1 MIILLTYISSGHG
14 EPFAWAIAGL
24 AAGIYLFY
32 RGFRL
37 LQRKRL
43 IMDTPTSKI
52 RSAAMG
58 LVEVSGLAVG
68 PYTITAPVTGHPCY
82 YHRTMAWEYRQQ
94 GRSSKWVKVADES
107 FHLPFYLD
115 DNTGRLLVNPQGAEM
130 DIHRDYHQEF
140 NTLLAHNLEMPAN
153 VFSFLTRHGIN
164 ADKKLKVEEYCIKPK
179 NALFVLGT
187 LSENSGLEVRP
198 TPQPTANASHINVRI
213 KVNGK
218 ELDSALAAPVLDRL
232 EHLPGVTTT
241 RTITLKK
248 IGVDGAKQEVIR
260 LNGGRGPA
268 STTDMTQQQRIA
280 AALTKAGITNP
291 AAWAAA
297 GLENL
302 AAPAGMSTLATSVAP
317 ESGGAAA
324 GTAAEGFDLRPPT
337 VLMKGEHQPAF
348 FISWRSQKDVVK
360 SLGWKSAA
368 MIWGGPALT
377 LLCAYY
383 LLVYFAGL

>member
-1 MIILLTYISSGHG
+1 
-14 EPFAWAIAGL
+14 
-24 AAGIYLFY
+24 
-32 RGFRL
+32 
-37 LQRKRL
+37 
-43 IMDTPTSKI
+43 
-52 RSAAMG
+52 
-58 LVEVSGLAVG
+58 
-68 PYTITAPVTGHPCY
+68 
-82 YHRTMAWEYRQQ
+82 
-94 GRSSKWVKVADES
+94 
-107 FHLPFYLD
+107 
-115 DNTGRLLVNPQGAEM
+115 
-130 DIHRDYHQEF
+130 
-140 NTLLAHNLEMPAN
+140 
-153 VFSFLTRHGIN
+153 
-164 ADKKLKVEEYCIKPK
+164 
-179 NALFVLGT
+179 
-187 LSENSGLEVRP
+187 
-198 TPQPTANASHINVRI
+198 
-213 KVNGK
+213 
-218 ELDSALAAPVLDRL
+218 
-232 EHLPGVTTT
+232 
-241 RTITLKK
+241 
-248 IGVDGAKQEVIR
+248 
-260 LNGGRGPA
+260 
-268 STTDMTQQQRIA
+268 MTQQQRIA